1 MLTFYKLA
9 TFDPELRRR
18 IAEAEAMVK
27 ADPSVKEQNSGVYP
41 KGHVTI
47 QGMDIT
53 IETAQGQWRRG
64 VSKDGTPWE
73 VKLSNSYGY
82 IKGTDSAEPGDQM
95 DVFLG
100 PDPELEIVFVVD
112 QNKGDTDVF
121 DEVKVILGCRTASQ
135 AKQLYMTNYS
145 VGWKGFRSITPLTV
159 PQFKAW
165 CAHGNMK
172 LPLAGQQMASFYKVA
187 AIDGHR
193 VGMYGA
199 IPIVGPAVAASSL
212 NLQDRTRS
220 RSLNSLRDWL
230 LTTVGQGVGALAG
243 GAAGQAMFGS
253 PTSLIQRANQHLLNT
268 GDVSGLSA
276 FAAPVAGLAGSSALG
291 AAIGGYGGGRLAAYL
306 RSKDEADATP
316 DPDKKLHSTLLAL
329 LSPTTAS
336 SLMEDRPLAIGTKGL
351 IGTIAGSVVPFAG
364 GALSH
369 YLLHPSSKQARVLP
383 GQKKEKDRAT
393 VRSRLFNAMPVAA
406 GGVLAGGGLLELLRR
421 SVFPAETVE
430 DLQRFSEQAKLE
442 KVMGHNLAF
451 NAEQRPFQDL
461 ANYSVQGNRML
472 NNKVLGVDPLA
483 LVKMIRS
490 GPWMPE
496 KARWQADSGLHYDAF
511 KKGPLSGGMR
521 LLSELTT
528 GWAPGNVPPAAVQG
542 PELRDALMQAAN
554 ADVAKQTGVQ
564 NYFDWKVGKPE
575 LWHHDAIKPDRLTTA
590 QQIQVMRG
598 WPAGLKANMPEAIK
612 PQLDA
617 LGNTLA
623 ASDAPLRAGYNSI
636 TQPFLL
642 ANSTMRNVA
651 AGLAGAGV
659 LGLGAYGVGRYLDS
673 RKDLERKKRRKVTAT
688 EHAMQFVPTLKQ
700 SAINGKALAGILA
713 ALGVGGYGVKK
724 VGDGVASA
732 GQFLASPEG
741 QKVLAV
747 HPGLRRALGVEFPH
761 MDVNLGLDPTGT
773 ITGAAMGA
781 GIGALTGVMHK
792 EDEERPWWK
801 SPTTG
806 ALIGAG
812 LGGLY
817 DYASMRGAQE
827 MWNLQPKEQQDLLG
841 MSGSHIR
848 AGRQAVIN

>member
-18 IAEAEAMVK
+18 IAEAEAQVK

-47 QGMDIT
+47 QGLGIT

-121 DEVKVILGCRTASQ
+121 DEHKCVMGCRTASQ

-145 VGWKGFRSITPLTV
+145 VGWKGFRSITPLTI

-165 CAHGNMK
+165 LATGDMK
-172 LPLAGQQMASFYKVA
+172 APLAGQQMASFYKV
-187 AIDGHR
+187 
-193 VGMYGA
+193 
-199 IPIVGPAVAASSL
+199 
-212 NLQDRTRS
+212 
-220 RSLNSLRDWL
+220 
-230 LTTVGQGVGALAG
+230 
-243 GAAGQAMFGS
+243 
-253 PTSLIQRANQHLLNT
+253 
-268 GDVSGLSA
+268 
-276 FAAPVAGLAGSSALG
+276 
-291 AAIGGYGGGRLAAYL
+291 
-306 RSKDEADATP
+306 
-316 DPDKKLHSTLLAL
+316 
-329 LSPTTAS
+329 
-336 SLMEDRPLAIGTKGL
+336 
-351 IGTIAGSVVPFAG
+351 
-364 GALSH
+364 
-369 YLLHPSSKQARVLP
+369 ARVLP

-406 GGVLAGGGLLELLRR
+406 GGALAGGGLLELLRR

-472 NNKVLGVDPLA
+472 NNKVLGADPLA
-483 LVKMIRS
+483 LVKLIRS

-496 KARWQADSGLHYDAF
+496 KARWQSDSGLHYDAF

-575 LWHHDAIKPDRLTTA
+575 LWHHDAMKPDRLTTA

-617 LGNTLA
+617 LGNTLT

-673 RKDLERKKRRKVTAT
+673 RKDLERKKRREVTAT

-700 SAINGKALAGILA
+700 AAINGKALAGILA

-801 SPTTG
+801 SPTAG

-841 MSGSHIR
+841 MSGSRIR